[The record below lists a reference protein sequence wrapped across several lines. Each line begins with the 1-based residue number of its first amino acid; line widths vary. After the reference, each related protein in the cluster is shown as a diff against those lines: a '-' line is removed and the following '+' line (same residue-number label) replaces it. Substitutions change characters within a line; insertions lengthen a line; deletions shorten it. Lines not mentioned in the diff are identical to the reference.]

1 MTDMPHEPQGL
12 SLVGMRR
19 SAVLFLTWTLCA
31 IAHAQGTAE
40 PTAAPAAPQI
50 LMDFSRSLDLGALP
64 PDWRHR
70 TFWRYQ
76 PMQISWVNKAGRP
89 AIRLATQ
96 GSASMLFRNV
106 DVRLDRQGFL
116 SWGWFVEQAVVS
128 EIDELSAAG
137 DDHPARL
144 YLKFQ
149 GSDGQT
155 HALEIIWGNTRLVT
169 GDWKYLKTFWG
180 AQGFPHYT
188 ARGGQANVGRWHDER
203 VDLRALYRKQW
214 GDPAGARLVE
224 LALFCDTDQ
233 TGVTSVAYFSN
244 ISVETSAP

>member
-1 MTDMPHEPQGL
+1 MTDMPHEQQALP
-12 SLVGMRR
+12 LVGVMRT
-19 SAVLFLTWTLCA
+19 AVLLLTWALCA
-31 IAHAQGTAE
+31 FAHAQGIAA
-40 PTAAPAAPQI
+40 PTAAPAPPQVI
-50 LMDFSRSLDLGALP
+50 MDFSRPLDLAALP
-64 PDWRHR
+64 ADWRHR

-76 PMQISWVNKAGRP
+76 PTQISWVGKDGRP
-89 AIRLATQ
+89 AIR

-106 DVRLDRQGFL
+106 GVSLDRYGFL
-116 SWGWFVEQAVVS
+116 RWGWFVEQPVVS

-144 YLKFQ
+144 YLKFLA
-149 GSDGQT
+149 GDGQT
-155 HALEIIWGNTRLVT
+155 HALEIIWGNSKLVT

-203 VDLRALYRKQW
+203 VDLRALYRTQW

-233 TGVTSVAYFSN
+233 TGASSVAYFSN
-244 ISVETSAP
+244 IVVETSAP